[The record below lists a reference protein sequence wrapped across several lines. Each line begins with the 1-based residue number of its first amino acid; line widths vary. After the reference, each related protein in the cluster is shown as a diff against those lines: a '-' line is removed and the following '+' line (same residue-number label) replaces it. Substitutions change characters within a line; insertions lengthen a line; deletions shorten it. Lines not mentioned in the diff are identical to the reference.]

1 MKKSVKIK
9 KITGTREGMEF
20 ETEEGKFTL
29 FFKEMAQF
37 VGVPMPDG
45 DTIVIETSDDGGPAK
60 LAVGRMVL
68 NVPEYF
74 LKEKGLI

>member
-1 MKKSVKIK
+1 MKKSIKIQ

-29 FFKEMAQF
+29 FFKEMAKF
-37 VGVPMPDG
+37 VGAPMPDG
-45 DTIVIETSDDGGPAK
+45 DAVLVETSDDRSSAK

>member
-1 MKKSVKIK
+1 MKKSIKIK
-9 KITGTREGMEF
+9 KITGTREGMEI
-20 ETEEGKFTL
+20 ETEAGKFTL
-29 FFKEMAQF
+29 FFKEVAQF
-37 VGVPMPDG
+37 VGEPMPEG
-45 DTIVIETSDDGGPAK
+45 DTIVVETSDDRGAAK

>member
-1 MKKSVKIK
+1 MKKSFKIK
-9 KITGTREGMEF
+9 KITGTRDGMEI
-20 ETEEGKFTL
+20 ETEQGKFTL
-29 FFKEMAQF
+29 LFKEMAKF

-45 DTIVIETSDDGGPAK
+45 DAVLVETSDDCGSAK

>member
-1 MKKSVKIK
+1 MKKSVNIK
-9 KITGTREGMEF
+9 KFAGTREDLEF
-20 ETEEGKFTL
+20 ETEEGMFTL

-45 DTIVIETSDDGGPAK
+45 DTIVVETSDDRSSAK

-68 NVPEYF
+68 NVPVYF

>member
-9 KITGTREGMEF
+9 KITGTREGMEI
-20 ETEEGKFTL
+20 ETEAGKFSL
-29 FFKEMAQF
+29 FFKEMAKF
-37 VGVPMPDG
+37 VGVPLPDG
-45 DTIVIETSDDGGPAK
+45 DNIQVETSDDGGLAK
-60 LAVGRMVL
+60 LAVGQMVL